1 MDEANTLKVIAVK
14 AVESFQQAEDLLRYL
29 AKQNLENLD
38 LEDVDKEICCDLHF

>member
-14 AVESFQQAEDLLRYL
+14 VVESFQQAEDLLRYL
-29 AKQNLENLD
+29 AKQNLKNLD